1 MKRLKAFLG
10 ASIPLALGA
19 VFLGTATQSASAA
32 CQLNSPG
39 GQVKH
44 VVYISFDN
52 VHLRRDNPNIP
63 SDLEL
68 MPNLLN
74 FIQNNGTIS
83 GNHHTPLIS
92 HTATDF
98 LTTLTGV
105 YGERMGIPVSNSYG
119 FFKPDGSV
127 GFASSFLYWTAV
139 APDGKPEFINEHGKT
154 PPGPWGAFNR
164 AGCDVGGFAVANI
177 EFERVPDDVTTF
189 YGVGSPTPTAL

>member
-10 ASIPLALGA
+10 ASIPLALGV
-19 VFLGTATQSASAA
+19 VFLGTASQSASAA
-32 CQLNSPG
+32 CQLG

-63 SDLEL
+63 SDLEQ

-105 YGERMGIPVSNSYG
+105 YGERMQLRLLQARRQRGLQQFIPVLDS
-119 FFKPDGSV
+119 
-127 GFASSFLYWTAV
+127 
-139 APDGKPEFINEHGKT
+139 
-154 PPGPWGAFNR
+154 
-164 AGCDVGGFAVANI
+164 AGRRWQA
-177 EFERVPDDVTTF
+177 RDDQ
-189 YGVGSPTPTAL
+189 